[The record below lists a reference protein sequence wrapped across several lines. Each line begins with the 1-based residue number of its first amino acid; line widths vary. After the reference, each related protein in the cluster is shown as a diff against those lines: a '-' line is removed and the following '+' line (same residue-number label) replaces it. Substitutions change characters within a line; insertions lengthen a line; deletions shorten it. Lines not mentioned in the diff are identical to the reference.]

1 MPFLAGV
8 WVTVTSCIKYDDQ
21 KYKDLRERGSM
32 LLQLSLMG
40 AGIQNKREG
49 GEEGERVWVGHRET
63 ISLIRN
69 GPYYDTSEPLD

>member
-1 MPFLAGV
+1 
-8 WVTVTSCIKYDDQ
+8 
-21 KYKDLRERGSM
+21 M

-49 GEEGERVWVGHRET
+49 GEEGGRVWVGHRET

-69 GPYYDTSEPLD
+69 GPYYDTSEPLG

>member
-8 WVTVTSCIKYDDQ
+8 WVTVTSCINYDDQ

-49 GEEGERVWVGHRET
+49 GREGRKEGGSGWATGKR
-63 ISLIRN
+63 SL
-69 GPYYDTSEPLD
+69 